1 MKTTFQS
8 ITGHFIGN
16 FSVKFKAQF
25 LKFKYKPKVNA
36 LKNRYASHFFTLF
49 VCKETFN
56 KILTNIFHTFNFHL
70 QQIIYTTFLL
80 FFRM

>member
-1 MKTTFQS
+1 MRLKTVTRH
-8 ITGHFIGN
+8 I
-16 FSVKFKAQF
+16 
-25 LKFKYKPKVNA
+25 
-36 LKNRYASHFFTLF
+36 FFTLF

-56 KILTNIFHTFNFHL
+56 KILTKIFHTFNFHL